1 MSKRQVLV
9 TPGVGMVTT
18 TRDKVTSYRGNA
30 FPSAKKP
37 APAGAMV
44 TSVRDYV
51 EG

>member
-18 TRDKVTSYRGNA
+18 IRDKVTSYRGNA

-44 TSVRDYV
+44 TSVRD
-51 EG
+51 